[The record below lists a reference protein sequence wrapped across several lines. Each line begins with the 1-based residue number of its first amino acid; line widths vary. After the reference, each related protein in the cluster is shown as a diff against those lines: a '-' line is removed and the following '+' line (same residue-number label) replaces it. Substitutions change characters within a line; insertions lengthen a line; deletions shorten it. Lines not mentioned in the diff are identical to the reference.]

1 MIAPLWG
8 AEAGAWLGPR
18 PLSPSW
24 RRARETPRAPP
35 FPHSTGPRRRAQE
48 EAGKEKRKQ
57 QGLRRARQA
66 LRLCQGA
73 GKSATPTPPPIP
85 PQGGGICESGSELR
99 QENSQDSKVKF
110 PGTGGPG
117 PHRCQAT
124 PRRVS
129 DRRVRPLTPPQS
141 LPPPPLCLQLG
152 HEHHSPAS
160 APRPALLLRTRCC
173 YSG

>member
-57 QGLRRARQA
+57 QGLRRGQA
-66 LRLCQGA
+66 STETVSGRREERDPDPA
-73 GKSATPTPPPIP
+73 SHPTP
-85 PQGGGICESGSELR
+85 GWGNL
-99 QENSQDSKVKF
+99 
-110 PGTGGPG
+110 
-117 PHRCQAT
+117 
-124 PRRVS
+124 
-129 DRRVRPLTPPQS
+129 
-141 LPPPPLCLQLG
+141 
-152 HEHHSPAS
+152 
-160 APRPALLLRTRCC
+160 
-173 YSG
+173 